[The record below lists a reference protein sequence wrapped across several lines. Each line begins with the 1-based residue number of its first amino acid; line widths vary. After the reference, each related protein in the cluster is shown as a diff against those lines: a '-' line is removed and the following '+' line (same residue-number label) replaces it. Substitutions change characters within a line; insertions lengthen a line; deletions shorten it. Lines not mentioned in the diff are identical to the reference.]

1 MWVKLILNWR
11 FLVCFGLAW
20 MITNGWSYALLIVGM
35 SLEIAW
41 MSSIALAYITFIWLP
56 ITPEKIITVSIA
68 LFLVRVLFKEH
79 NEELRKSILEASD
92 MKDKKKDNQEI
103 EVPCKEENEL
113 DNIVMPS
120 DDQDINDSTTRHL
133 TIKSS
138 EVGD

>member
-1 MWVKLILNWR
+1 MWIKLILNWR

-41 MSSIALAYITFIWLP
+41 MSSVALAYITFLWLP

-68 LFLVRVLFKEH
+68 LFFVRVLFKEH
-79 NEELRKSILEASD
+79 NEELRKSIYEASD

-103 EVPCKEENEL
+103 ESSEQEENEL
-113 DNIVMPS
+113 DNVVMPS
-120 DDQDINDSTTRHL
+120 DDNKHIDD
-133 TIKSS
+133 
-138 EVGD
+138 

>member
-92 MKDKKKDNQEI
+92 MKDKKKDNQETD
-103 EVPCKEENEL
+103 VPRKEESEL

-120 DDQDINDSTTRHL
+120 DDQNIN
-133 TIKSS
+133 
-138 EVGD
+138 E

>member
-120 DDQDINDSTTRHL
+120 DDQNIN
-133 TIKSS
+133 
-138 EVGD
+138 E

>member
-1 MWVKLILNWR
+1 
-11 FLVCFGLAW
+11 

-41 MSSIALAYITFIWLP
+41 MSSVALAYITFLWLP

-68 LFLVRVLFKEH
+68 LFFVRVLFKEH
-79 NEELRKSILEASD
+79 NEELRKSIYEASD

-103 EVPCKEENEL
+103 ESSEQEENEL

-120 DDQDINDSTTRHL
+120 DDNEHIDDY
-133 TIKSS
+133 
-138 EVGD
+138 

>member
-1 MWVKLILNWR
+1 
-11 FLVCFGLAW
+11 

-103 EVPCKEENEL
+103 EVPCKEESEL
-113 DNIVMPS
+113 DNIVVPS
-120 DDQDINDSTTRHL
+120 DDQNIN
-133 TIKSS
+133 K
-138 EVGD
+138 